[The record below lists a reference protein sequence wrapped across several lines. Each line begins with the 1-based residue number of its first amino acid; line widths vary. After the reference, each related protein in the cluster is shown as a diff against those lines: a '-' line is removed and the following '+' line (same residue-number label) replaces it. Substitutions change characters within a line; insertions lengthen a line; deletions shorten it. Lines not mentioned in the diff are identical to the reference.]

1 MLHLQYIKNG
11 VRIYTSIFEED
22 LDAYMEKER
31 LTAKD
36 IDGNNY
42 LFHEICNPYL
52 KESVFFFEMYEHLFQ
67 ILEIDDNYSGE
78 YLLRVKD
85 LTTESKHL
93 FKFEELA
100 YRTVRKVN
108 IK

>member
-11 VRIYTSIFEED
+11 ERIHTSIFEED
-22 LDAYMEKER
+22 LDFYMKKEK
-31 LTAKD
+31 LTPKD

-42 LFHEICNPYL
+42 LFYEICNPYM
-52 KESVFFFEMYEHLFQ
+52 KESVLFFEMYDHLFQ
-67 ILEIDDNYSGE
+67 ILSIEDNYSGE

-85 LTTESKHL
+85 LTTDQKYL
-93 FKFEELA
+93 FKFDELA
-100 YRTVRKVN
+100 HRTVRKVN